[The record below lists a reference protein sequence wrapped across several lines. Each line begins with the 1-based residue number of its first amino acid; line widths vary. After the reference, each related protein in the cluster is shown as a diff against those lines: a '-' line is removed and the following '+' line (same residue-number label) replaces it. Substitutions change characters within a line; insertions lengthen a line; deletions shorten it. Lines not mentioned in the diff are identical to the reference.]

1 MIRVRFAP
9 APTGIMHIGNVRT
22 ALFNYLF
29 AKQTGGKF
37 ILRIEDTDA
46 ERNFDPGA
54 KQIMADLAWLGL
66 SYDEGPISGADLD
79 LYFQSQRQQIY
90 QSALDQLK
98 LTDKI
103 YRCFCTEE
111 ELNRKRDRQ
120 IALKTPPRYDQ
131 TCRTLS
137 QTQIEANLA
146 KNLPFVWRMK
156 VTSDGQM
163 TLNDLARGS
172 ISFELKN
179 FSDYP
184 ITRSDGSFNF
194 IFANVIDDI
203 EMRVT
208 HIFRGEDHLTNT
220 VGQLVLFDAFKAA
233 HPTYWHIPIMCGT
246 NGKKLSKRDFGFSL
260 NDLQKAGYLPQ
271 AITNYLAIIGGSFEQ
286 EIMSLDDLVKAIN
299 FEHISAT
306 GQIKYDV
313 EKLRWINHKW
323 ISNLP
328 LNELCDLVKPFIIAQ
343 YPSTESMTGVKF
355 QALIKLI
362 QTDLV
367 TLADAPNLVKF
378 YFEPINWDIVN
389 LNQITCLAQ
398 ILETLKQTLPLQSAE
413 TFLEQVKSAAKAGQ
427 IPLKE
432 LFPVLRTALTGH
444 SYGFGIHELID
455 LLGIETSNL
464 RLKELVEKFQ

>member
-66 SYDEGPISGADLD
+66 TYDEGPTPGAGLD
-79 LYFQSQRQQIY
+79 LHFQSQRQAIY
-90 QSALDQLK
+90 QTALDQLK

-131 TCRTLS
+131 TCRTLGNA
-137 QTQIEANLA
+137 QIEANLA
-146 KNLPFVWRMK
+146 QNLPFVWRMK
-156 VTSDGQM
+156 VTSDGQI

-203 EMRVT
+203 DMRVT

-286 EIMSLDDLVKAIN
+286 EIMNLEELVKAIN
-299 FEHISAT
+299 FDHISAT

-323 ISNLP
+323 ISSLD
-328 LNELCDLVKPFIIAQ
+328 LGELCKLVKPFIAAQ
-343 YPSTESMTGVKF
+343 YPAVQTMPEAKF
-355 QALIKLI
+355 QALVKLV

-378 YFEPINWDIVN
+378 YFEPINWDLVN
-389 LNQITCLAQ
+389 LSQITCLSQ
-398 ILETLKQTLPLQSAE
+398 ILEILQQNLPLTSAD
-413 TFLEQVKSAAKAGQ
+413 TFLEQVKGAAKAAQ

-432 LFPVLRTALTGH
+432 LFPVLRVALAGQTH
-444 SYGFGIHELID
+444 GFGIHELID
-455 LLGIETSNL
+455 LLGLETSNL
-464 RLKELVEKFQ
+464 RLEELVKKFR